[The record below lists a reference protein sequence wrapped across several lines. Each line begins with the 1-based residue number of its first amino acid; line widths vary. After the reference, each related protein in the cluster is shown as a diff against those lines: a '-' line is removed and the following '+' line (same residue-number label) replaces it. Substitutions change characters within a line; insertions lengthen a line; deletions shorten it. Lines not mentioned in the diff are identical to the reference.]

1 MLLANHQP
9 HNGYSS
15 TYPGRIV
22 VSKCRFLRGGETGV
36 PREDH
41 LGSKDQSTNSSLAN
55 GRGWRVAGLK
65 SQSRV

>member
-55 GRGWRVAGLK
+55 GRG
-65 SQSRV
+65 S